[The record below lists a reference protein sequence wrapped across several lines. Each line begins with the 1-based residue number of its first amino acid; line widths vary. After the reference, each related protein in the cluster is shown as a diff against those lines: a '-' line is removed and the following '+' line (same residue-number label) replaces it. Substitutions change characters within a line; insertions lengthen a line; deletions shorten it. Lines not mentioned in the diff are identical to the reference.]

1 MELFLHYL
9 PYVLGAAI
17 AVLILVCLM
26 GGSGGRKSVEPWRPK
41 QRHHRTSSS
50 LRRTGR
56 APLPHT
62 GRTPVNPA

>member
-1 MELFLHYL
+1 METFVQYL
-9 PYVLGAAI
+9 PYILGGAI

-41 QRHHRTSSS
+41 QRH
-50 LRRTGR
+50 RRRSAG
-56 APLPHT
+56 LLHT

>member
-1 MELFLHYL
+1 METFLHYL

-26 GGSGGRKSVEPWRPK
+26 SGNGGRSVEPWRPK
-41 QRHHRTSSS
+41 QRH
-50 LRRTGR
+50 RRRSAGF
-56 APLPHT
+56 PHT